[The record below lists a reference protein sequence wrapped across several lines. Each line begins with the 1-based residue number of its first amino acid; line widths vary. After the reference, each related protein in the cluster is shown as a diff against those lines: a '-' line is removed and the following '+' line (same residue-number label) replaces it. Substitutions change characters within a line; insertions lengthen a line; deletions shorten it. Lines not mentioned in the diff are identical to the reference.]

1 MTVSGP
7 NPKKGGDDGGEE
19 SKKEVGDSKGVG
31 EALSAILRISETSS
45 TIPNKIR
52 KYQIQYDIQILQM
65 SHLI

>member
-7 NPKKGGDDGGEE
+7 NPKKGGEDGGEE

-45 TIPNKIR
+45 TIPNTVR
-52 KYQIQYDIQILQM
+52 YTNFTDESFDL
-65 SHLI
+65 S